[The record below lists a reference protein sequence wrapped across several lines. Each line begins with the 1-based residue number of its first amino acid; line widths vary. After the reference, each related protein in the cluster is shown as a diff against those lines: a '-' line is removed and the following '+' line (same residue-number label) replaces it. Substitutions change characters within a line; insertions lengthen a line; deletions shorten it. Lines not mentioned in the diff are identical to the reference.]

1 MEMPIQVFITMFI
14 MVVVGSLVIMFSQGL
29 IDRGNTNIDRINPSD
44 KPEDTIFDV
53 KVITV
58 SQIANL
64 VDSCYRKNFAKSL
77 GDARCFIIHGETS
90 VSIKKADVLAKLPDA
105 NMLWSVDENA
115 SKTFYVDWFSR
126 QSKVVVKT

>member
-1 MEMPIQVFITMFI
+1 MFL

-29 IDRGNTNIDRINPSD
+29 IDRGNANIEKINPSD

-53 KVITV
+53 KVVTA

-64 VDSCYRKNFAKSL
+64 VDSCYKKHYAKTL
-77 GDARCFIIHGETS
+77 GDARCFIIHGESS
-90 VSIKKADVLAKLPDA
+90 VVIKKDEVASNLLDA

-115 SKTFYVDWFSR
+115 SKTFYVNWFSR